1 MTASKPQSPRI
12 ASLQAE
18 IESGNS
24 SALDTFWREIGE
36 QGTPLIEPVEGDD
49 RHSWVTFL
57 WRATEPTQNVV
68 VISALSGSN
77 TYNLK
82 SFLMVNIKG
91 TDVWYKTYRARNDL
105 RTTYRLSVNDPLV
118 PWEEVEDEDWQDYSA
133 RFRIDPLNPCR
144 YVYPKDPENA
154 EDKGRVYSILELPG
168 AKVQE
173 WVKPRPGVRAGRLEE
188 LHFRSETLNNERRV
202 QVYTP
207 AGYNPDSE
215 PYPLLMLFDGWSYT
229 RYMSATTTLDNLIA
243 AGRIPPMLAI
253 FLDSPDRNNELP
265 CNSHFA
271 SFLAHELV
279 PWARKLYHISHDA
292 SRNVVGGAS
301 YGGLAATY
309 AAMRYPQLFGNVLSQ
324 SGAFWWK
331 PDSDPEHEWLTRQF
345 VSREEDLPLRFYL
358 DVGLLEKWPAPDNGP
373 DILISNRHMRDVL
386 LAKGY
391 RVHYAEFNG
400 GHDDIWWQSG
410 LADGLIALIG
420 TSA

>member
-12 ASLQAE
+12 AALQAE
-18 IESGNS
+18 IERGNS
-24 SALDTFWREIGE
+24 TALDTFWKNISE
-36 QGTPLIEPVEGDD
+36 QGTPLIEPVEDNG

-57 WRATEPTQNVV
+57 WRATEPTENVV
-68 VISALSGSN
+68 VVSALSGPNS
-77 TYNLK
+77 YNLK

-118 PWEEVEDEDWQDYSA
+118 PWEEVADEDWQDYSA
-133 RFRIDPLNPCR
+133 RFRTDPLNSR
-144 YVYPKDPENA
+144 KYVYPKDPENA

-173 WVKPRPGVRAGRLEE
+173 WVSPRPGVRAGQLEE
-188 LHFRSETLNNERRV
+188 HHVKSETLNNERRV

-207 AGYNPDSE
+207 AGYDTDGE
-215 PYPLLMLFDGWSYT
+215 AYPVLVLFDGWSYT

-243 AGRIPPMLAI
+243 AGRIPPMLAL

-265 CNSHFA
+265 CNPHFA

-292 SRNVVGGAS
+292 SRNVIGGAS

-331 PDSDPEHEWLTRQF
+331 PDSDPEHEWITRQF
-345 VSREEDLPLRFYL
+345 VSRRKNLPLHFYL
-358 DVGLLEKWPAPDNGP
+358 DVGLLEKWPSPDNGP

-386 LAKGY
+386 EAKGY
-391 RVHYAEFNG
+391 WVHYAEFNG
-400 GHDDIWWQSG
+400 GHDDIWWQGG
-410 LADGLIALIG
+410 LADGLISLVG